1 MRTLLIGAT
10 LATVAV
16 SACAKSND
24 AKPAD
29 SVATALPPGHVP
41 IDQPPGA
48 VALSAAGQAL
58 VDSGNTAFRVK
69 DYDGA
74 LAFYRKASQ
83 SDPAH
88 AAPWFGTY
96 MVGQAMK
103 NTALADSALAMV
115 RARAPEMQSHPGA
128 TTPLPPGVMPTTPS
142 PYSPHGEVK
151 KPGST
156 S

>member
-1 MRTLLIGAT
+1 MRRLLLGGV
-10 LATVAV
+10 LLVC
-16 SACAKSND
+16 ACSKAND
-24 AKPAD
+24 AKTAAVMGD
-29 SVATALPPGHVP
+29 SLPPGHVP
-41 IDQPPGA
+41 IDQPPNAGA
-48 VALSAAGQAL
+48 ALSALGQAL

-83 SDPAH
+83 SDPSH